1 MVALKDSLRKHLEL
15 QLCKIWSLIQPY
27 ILLFFF
33 FFQKI
38 WKLSTWEG
46 GIICISVACLQYESY
61 LLISLFCTLTGT
73 EADTSHFLEGCV
85 LDWGVICHLPSA
97 FILHI
102 NKNNNNK
109 LISGIY
115 DTVNVEGLLLEEK
128 NSIFLSV
135 ALNCYSSFL
144 KGNYLESIKL
154 EFIIPLHTEF

>member
-1 MVALKDSLRKHLEL
+1 M
-15 QLCKIWSLIQPY
+15 
-27 ILLFFF
+27 
-33 FFQKI
+33 
-38 WKLSTWEG
+38 
-46 GIICISVACLQYESY
+46 
-61 LLISLFCTLTGT
+61 
-73 EADTSHFLEGCV
+73 
-85 LDWGVICHLPSA
+85 ICHLPSA

-109 LISGIY
+109 LISGVY